1 MSKPQSP
8 HLIVLDDAQAV
19 IVRAAE
25 ELTHI
30 SGEAICTHGQFTIA
44 LSGGSTPAAMYELLA
59 TRFRLSVDWKEVQFF
74 FGDERCVPPADELS
88 NYGMANR
95 AMLSP
100 LGIKPAQ
107 VHRIKGELKPQDG
120 AIAYEDELR
129 KFFSLGVGEFPRFD
143 LVLLGLGANAH
154 TASLF
159 PGDPAIRE
167 SARMAIAV
175 EVDDPVARYRISL
188 TPPVLNDATRIMFVA
203 HGANKASAVHQTLE
217 GSRDPDRFPAQ
228 IIAPQNG
235 ELIWILD
242 RQAAGRLSGR

>member
-1 MSKPQSP
+1 MSKPQ
-8 HLIVLDDAQAV
+8 LIVLDDAQAV

-30 SGEAICTHGQFTIA
+30 SGEAICTYGQFTIA

-74 FGDERCVPPADELS
+74 FGDERCVPPDDGSS

-107 VHRIKGELKPQDG
+107 IHRIKGELKPEDG
-120 AIAYEDELR
+120 ARAYEEELR
-129 KFFSLGVGEFPRFD
+129 GFFSLGGGEFPRFD

-159 PGDPAIRE
+159 AGDPAIHE
-167 SARMAIAV
+167 SARMAVAV
-175 EVDDPVARYRISL
+175 EVDDPVARHRITL
-188 TPPVLNDATRIMFVA
+188 TPPVLNNATCMMFVA
-203 HGANKASAVHQTLE
+203 HGANKAPAVHQTLE
-217 GSRDPDRFPAQ
+217 GPRDPDRFPAQ

-235 ELIWILD
+235 EVIWVLD

>member
-1 MSKPQSP
+1 MSTPQLP
-8 HLIVLDDAQAV
+8 HLMVLDDAQAV
-19 IVRAAE
+19 VVRAAE

-74 FGDERCVPPADELS
+74 FGDERCVPPDDGSS
-88 NYGMANR
+88 NYGMVNR

-120 AIAYEDELR
+120 AIAYEEELR
-129 KFFSLGVGEFPRFD
+129 KFFSLSGGEFPRFD

-167 SARMAIAV
+167 SARMAVAV
-175 EVDDPVARYRISL
+175 EVDDPAARHRISL
-188 TPPVLNDATRIMFVA
+188 TPPVFNNATRIMFVA
-203 HGANKASAVHQTLE
+203 HGANKAAAVHQTLE
-217 GSRDPDRFPAQ
+217 GPRDPDRFPAQ
-228 IIAPQNG
+228 IVAPPNG
-235 ELIWILD
+235 EVIWILD

>member
-1 MSKPQSP
+1 MSKPHIP
-8 HLIVLDDAQAV
+8 HLIVLDDPQAV

-59 TRFRLSVDWKEVQFF
+59 VRFRLSVDWKEVQFF
-74 FGDERCVPPADELS
+74 FGDERCVPPDHELS
-88 NYGMANR
+88 NYGMANH

-100 LGIKPAQ
+100 LGIKPEQ
-107 VHRIKGELKPQDG
+107 IHRIKGELKPQDG
-120 AIAYEDELR
+120 AIAYEEELR
-129 KFFSLGVGEFPRFD
+129 KFFSLRAGEFPRFD

-159 PGDPAIRE
+159 PGDPAIHE
-167 SARMAIAV
+167 TARMAVAV
-175 EVDDPVARYRISL
+175 EVDDSVARHRISL
-188 TPPVLNDATRIMFVA
+188 TPPVLNNATRIMFVA
-203 HGANKASAVHQTLE
+203 HGAEKAAAVHQTLE
-217 GSRDPDRFPAQ
+217 AASDPDRFPAQ
-228 IIAPQNG
+228 IIAPPNG
-235 ELIWILD
+235 EAIWILD

>member
-1 MSKPQSP
+1 MSKPQ
-8 HLIVLDDAQAV
+8 LIVLDDPQAV

-30 SGEAICTHGQFTIA
+30 SGEAICTHGQFTLA

-59 TRFRLSVDWKEVQFF
+59 KRFRLSVDWKEVQFF
-74 FGDERCVPPADELS
+74 FGDERCVPPDDKLS

-95 AMLSP
+95 TMLSP
-100 LGIKPAQ
+100 LGIKPEQ
-107 VHRIKGELKPQDG
+107 IHRIKGELKPEDG
-120 AIAYEDELR
+120 ALAYEEELR
-129 KFFSLGVGEFPRFD
+129 TFFSLSGGEFPRFD

-159 PGDPAIRE
+159 PGDRAIHETTRI
-167 SARMAIAV
+167 AVAV
-175 EVDDPVARYRISL
+175 EVDDPVNRHRISL
-188 TPPVLNDATRIMFVA
+188 TPPVLNHATRVMFVA
-203 HGANKASAVHQTLE
+203 HGADKSAAVQQTLE
-217 GSRDPDRFPAQ
+217 GPRDPNRFPAQ

-235 ELIWILD
+235 ELIWLLD